1 MKILLIAAILMTIQS
16 CTPNTPTNRL
26 KIEKH
31 PNPKFDTKIRYMK
44 FFLI

>member
-1 MKILLIAAILMTIQS
+1 MKILLLATILTIQACAQS
-16 CTPNTPTNRL
+16 TPTNRL

-31 PNPKFDTKIRYMK
+31 PNPTFDYKVRYMK